1 MIFSSQN
8 IDWHAD
14 SGVAM
19 AMFWEYADF
28 QKRAIKLW
36 EEFARR
42 YKDNTWVAGVRLL
55 ARPSHPSNADP
66 LTLFSFSTTF

>member
-1 MIFSSQN
+1 
-8 IDWHAD
+8 
-14 SGVAM
+14 M

-42 YKDNTWVAGVRLL
+42 YKDNTWVAGVC
-55 ARPSHPSNADP
+55 PVS
-66 LTLFSFSTTF
+66 